1 MGKSGRRHPPLGL
14 GLWNLGRWTP
24 KEETGVRPIIDAA
37 LEARVPWLDTAEV
50 YGGGRSEQL
59 LGDALARLEP
69 GAPRPFLS
77 SKLSYDHLRARQ
89 VRPSLQG
96 TLRRL
101 GLASIDLYLVHFPN
115 PHVPL
120 AETMGELA
128 ALQTEG
134 KVGAIGVSNFSV
146 EELEASREALGK
158 IDLVVNQLPFNLLE
172 REEAAPVQEYCRRH
186 GIVIEAYSPLARGL
200 LAGRFRTAG
209 PRAGDPRRGR
219 GLFDH
224 EHWPTTRARV
234 RALNALAEESGVSI
248 VALALHWL
256 FAQGA
261 APVFGSGT
269 VEQLHATLEAARAR
283 PAKEVLE
290 RADRIAR
297 GDAD

>member
-24 KEETGVRPIIDAA
+24 KEETGVRPVIDAA

-134 KVGAIGVSNFSV
+134 KVGAVGVSNFSV

-172 REEAAPVQEYCRRH
+172 REEAQPVQEYCRQH

-219 GLFDH
+219 GLFDP

-234 RALNALAEESGVSI
+234 RALNALAEESGVSL

>member
-1 MGKSGRRHPPLGL
+1 MGRHGRMHPPLGL

-24 KEETGVRPIIDAA
+24 KEEAGLRPVIDAA
-37 LEARVPWLDTAEV
+37 LESRVPWLDTAEV

-59 LGDALARLEP
+59 LGDALARREP

-101 GLASIDLYLVHFPN
+101 GLASLDLYLVHFPN
-115 PHVPL
+115 PRVPL
-120 AETMGELA
+120 VETMGELA
-128 ALQTEG
+128 ALQREG
-134 KVGAIGVSNFSV
+134 KVGAVGVSNFSL
-146 EELEASREALGK
+146 EELEAARAALGETE
-158 IDLVVNQLPFNLLE
+158 LVANQLPFNLLE
-172 REEAAPVQEYCRRH
+172 RGEAAPVQEYCRRN
-186 GIVIEAYSPLARGL
+186 GIVIEAYAPLARGL

-219 GLFDH
+219 GLFDR
-224 EHWPTTRARV
+224 EKWPTTRAKV
-234 RALNALAEESGVSI
+234 RALNALAEETGVPL
-248 VALALHWL
+248 VAIALYWL
-256 FAQGA
+256 LAQGA

-269 VEQLHATLEAARAR
+269 VEQLRATLEAARSP

-290 RADRIAR
+290 RADRIAW
-297 GDAD
+297 GDGD

>member
-1 MGKSGRRHPPLGL
+1 MGKSGRHHPPLGL

-24 KEETGVRPIIDAA
+24 KEETEVRPVIDAA

-172 REEAAPVQEYCRRH
+172 REEAEPVQEYCRQH

-234 RALNALAEESGVSI
+234 RALNALAEESGVSL